1 MSIAERLSRRAKLSS
16 AAGILLL
23 KAALGLW
30 ASIALVTASADNE
43 KSFLGETIRTREP
56 ALAVLLLVLTGI
68 TVAVAVQLVR
78 LRPWARTAAVVLE
91 ILAIALA
98 VSRIGSA
105 TGAAL
110 VAIVLSVA
118 VIVLVLTAR
127 EPD

>member
-30 ASIALVTASADNE
+30 ASIALVTASAGNE

-56 ALAVLLLVLTGI
+56 ALAVLILVLAAI

-118 VIVLVLTAR
+118 VIVL
-127 EPD
+127 